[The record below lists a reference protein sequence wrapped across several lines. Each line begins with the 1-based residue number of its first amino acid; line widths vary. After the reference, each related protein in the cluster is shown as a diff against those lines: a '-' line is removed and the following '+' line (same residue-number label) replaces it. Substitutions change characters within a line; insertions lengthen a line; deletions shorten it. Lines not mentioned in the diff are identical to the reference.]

1 LRPAPVNRVQLTA
14 RVAREPELR
23 YLPSGVP
30 LVRMPLE
37 FDRVARRA
45 DGMQEKVIGHIAAV
59 VTGPEALQAQE
70 RLRRGGEVYVEGQ
83 LQAHSV
89 AASEGMTRTSIEI
102 RVEHLEILAPGPQP
116 EPELPLETPPG
127 E

>member
-1 LRPAPVNRVQLTA
+1 MNRVQLTA
-14 RVAREPELR
+14 RVVREPELR

-30 LVRMPLE
+30 VARLSLE

-45 DGMQEKVIGHIAAV
+45 DGLQEKVTGHVAAV
-59 VTGPEALQAQE
+59 AAGPEALLAQE

-89 AASEGMTRTSIEI
+89 TAPEGVTRTSIEI
-102 RVEHLEILAPGPQP
+102 RVEHLEVLTAGPEP
-116 EPELPLETPPG
+116 EPELPLEAPPG
-127 E
+127 D

>member
-1 LRPAPVNRVQLTA
+1 
-14 RVAREPELR
+14 
-23 YLPSGVP
+23 
-30 LVRMPLE
+30 M
-37 FDRVARRA
+37 
-45 DGMQEKVIGHIAAV
+45 

-70 RLRRGGEVYVEGQ
+70 QLRRGGEVYVEGQ
-83 LQAHSV
+83 LQVHSV

-127 E
+127 G